1 MAETPPE
8 QEKQPSGLEKMVE
21 KAKVISRSS
30 RVTRIDHNTF
40 QVVGDHGIYIV
51 IRGVDGLFHCG
62 CQGFLTRGFCS
73 HALAVNM
80 LVGRRRPRPR
90 REAPSPEPEQEK
102 SEGEEPT
109 ETEDTS

>member
-90 REAPSPEPEQEK
+90 GEVPSPEPKEEK

-109 ETEDTS
+109 EAEDAS

>member
-8 QEKQPSGLEKMVE
+8 QGKQPSGLERMVE

-90 REAPSPEPEQEK
+90 REVPSPEPKEEK
-102 SEGEEPT
+102 SEGEGPT
-109 ETEDTS
+109 EAEHAS

>member
-1 MAETPPE
+1 MAEEPQG
-8 QEKQPSGLEKMVE
+8 QEKQPTGIEKMVE
-21 KAKVISRSS
+21 KAKMISRSS
-30 RVTRIDHNTF
+30 RITRVDHNTF

-80 LVGRRRPRPR
+80 FVGRRRPHSRRAEQPT
-90 REAPSPEPEQEK
+90 REAQVEA
-102 SEGEEPT
+102 EE
-109 ETEDTS
+109 ETDQGSQ

>member
-1 MAETPPE
+1 MGEEPPE
-8 QEKQPSGLEKMVE
+8 QVDRPSGLERMVE

-30 RVTRIDHNTF
+30 RITKIDYNTY

-62 CQGFLTRGFCS
+62 CQGSLTRGFCS

-80 LVGRRRPRPR
+80 LEGRRRSRPYGR
-90 REAPSPEPEQEK
+90 PQRPKEPEEEQPE
-102 SEGEEPT
+102 SE
-109 ETEDTS
+109 

>member
-1 MAETPPE
+1 MAENPPE

-21 KAKVISRSS
+21 KAKAISRSS
-30 RVTRIDHNTF
+30 RITRIDYSTF

-51 IRGVDGLFHCG
+51 IKGVDGLFHCG

-90 REAPSPEPEQEK
+90 REAPPPEPEEER
-102 SEGEEPT
+102 SEGGEQT
-109 ETEDTS
+109 EAEDAS

>member
-51 IRGVDGLFHCG
+51 IRGVDGFFHCG

-90 REAPSPEPEQEK
+90 GGAPSPEPKEEK
-102 SEGEEPT
+102 SEGEGPT
-109 ETEDTS
+109 